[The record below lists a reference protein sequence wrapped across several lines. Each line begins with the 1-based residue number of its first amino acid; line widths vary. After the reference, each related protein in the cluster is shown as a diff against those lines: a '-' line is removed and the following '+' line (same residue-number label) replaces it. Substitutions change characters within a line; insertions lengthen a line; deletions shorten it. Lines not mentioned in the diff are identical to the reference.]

1 MLEQEIKSKLKTAQR
16 LFGNRKEG
24 TKEFKNVVKV
34 LHREL
39 KVRKKN
45 YGEEMLL
52 PVFREV
58 ESFLRQLRTLAVPV
72 MKSLPIRCDV
82 RLSQDDKEKYSNQ
95 LLSGEIFGEKKKRGR
110 KGGITKKSM
119 DVYRALPPSKRLGGY
134 GTGKNK

>member
-16 LFGNRKEG
+16 LFGNRREG
-24 TKEFKNVVKV
+24 TKEFKNAVKV

-45 YGEEMLL
+45 YGVEMLL

-58 ESFLRQLRTLAVPV
+58 ESFLRQLRTLEVPV
-72 MKSLPIRCDV
+72 MQSLSIRCDV

-95 LLSGEIFGEKKKRGR
+95 LSPG
-110 KGGITKKSM
+110 
-119 DVYRALPPSKRLGGY
+119 
-134 GTGKNK
+134 

>member
-1 MLEQEIKSKLKTAQR
+1 MLEQNIKSKLKTAQR

-39 KVRKKN
+39 RVRKKN
-45 YGEEMLL
+45 YGEEMLK
-52 PVFREV
+52 V

-72 MKSLPIRCDV
+72 MKPLQIRCDV

-95 LLSGEIFGEKKKRGR
+95 LLWGEIFGEKKKRGR
-110 KGGITKKSM
+110 KGRKGGATKKSM
-119 DVYRALPPSKRLGGY
+119 DVCGLHPSKRLGGY
-134 GTGKNK
+134 GTGKNKQ